1 MASID
6 AFGNLEH
13 RMDAFQQDVARV
25 LSRQQDHAR
34 QQLQRFQEEMR
45 HLHGQHQ
52 HLVDELQRLAAQ
64 RTALEQQIRAA
75 EQATSTT
82 REQWR
87 GYHERE
93 GELSRR
99 QLTLAAQSRELDSL
113 LQQRGAECAELRARW
128 AAQVGNDATEVALY
142 ERLLQLRVV
151 PGARDARDVRFVFGD
166 GGSGSSRGWV
176 EVAMHGDHVL
186 GECHP
191 ELDASRRGTL
201 EHVLAVEGDLGAFL
215 VVARDMLLGSL

>member
-1 MASID
+1 MTSID

-13 RMDAFQQDVARV
+13 RMDAFQQDVAQV

-52 HLVDELQRLAAQ
+52 NLVDELQRLAAQ
-64 RTALEQQIRAA
+64 RTALQQQIRAA

-87 GYHERE
+87 GYHERK

-113 LQQRGAECAELRARW
+113 LQQRGAECARLRQRW
-128 AAQVGNDATEVALY
+128 AAQVGNDAAEVALY

-166 GGSGSSRGWV
+166 GGCWV

-186 GECHP
+186 GACHP
-191 ELDASRRGTL
+191 ELDASSRGTL
-201 EHVLAVEGDLGAFL
+201 EHVLTVEGDLGAFL
-215 VVARDMLLGSL
+215 VVARDMLLRSL

>member
-13 RMDAFQQDVARV
+13 RMDAFQQDVAHV

-64 RTALEQQIRAA
+64 RTALQQQIRAA
-75 EQATSTT
+75 EQTTSTT

-99 QLTLAAQSRELDSL
+99 QQTLAAQSRELDAL

-166 GGSGSSRGWV
+166 DGSSRWV

-186 GECHP
+186 GECRP

-201 EHVLAVEGDLGAFL
+201 EHVLDVEGDLGAFL